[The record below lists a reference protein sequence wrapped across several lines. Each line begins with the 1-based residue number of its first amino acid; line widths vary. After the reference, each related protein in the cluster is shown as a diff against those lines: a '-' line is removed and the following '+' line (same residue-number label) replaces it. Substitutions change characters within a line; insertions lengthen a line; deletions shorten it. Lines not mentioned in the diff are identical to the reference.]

1 MGAKE
6 AVEISIGNN
15 SFCLVEIGS
24 FLKLKCGDIGN
35 GSEGFL
41 ENARAVGVRL
51 GNATETFIGQPF
63 FVRMFCFY
71 LCFEAFIKK
80 VAAFQVFRF

>member
-15 SFCLVEIGS
+15 SFCLIDIGG
-24 FLKLKCGDIGN
+24 FLELKRGDIGN

-41 ENARAVGVRL
+41 ENARAVGVRP
-51 GNATETFIGQPF
+51 GNARKPF
-63 FVRMFCFY
+63 DGPSFLFVYFASIFVPK
-71 LCFEAFIKK
+71 LS
-80 VAAFQVFRF
+80 